1 MRFFKNRN
9 FYEIGFVVITTL
21 LFSLGIAVLGSIQ
34 PKFQIALIL
43 GMTGMIFLALAPQ
56 KRTLCLVLLVMMLPL
71 SIEKILY
78 TGAPLWEHL
87 RGQEI
92 VVNMADIILIMLA
105 IILVIEKITLGKPLL
120 VWNRKATLF
129 FLLIVWGVF
138 SYLIHL
144 NYYQDGI
151 VNLSQIGILHLFRN
165 LAFLVVITSAIQS
178 KADLIWVLVAVMFM
192 VLLESFIVG
201 LSFATGEAYSF
212 LRLLGAT
219 PESTTYIGEAGAV
232 YRASGTMGSP
242 NQQALFHS
250 VFTFLLIGLFAV
262 KNVIFRHI
270 ALIALLSSFMAV
282 IFTFSRSAWLCMALA
297 STLICIIFIK
307 RREIK
312 PSGWLIGSLLL
323 IGFATFLAI
332 FAQPI
337 FDRITKGDNGATD
350 SRVRMILLAKDL
362 FLHNPIIG
370 VGPSEYTE
378 AGLKLYPPGY
388 KDVEW
393 VAFGEAA
400 IVPPLGR
407 VELAQGRVD
416 PSNLII
422 VPLSVHNKY
431 FLTLSELGIVGLIIW
446 LLIFYE
452 FFKDAKSCA
461 LSKDKFFRF
470 VGVGGLGIVLVAC
483 VYMNLDLFADDKT
496 LQILLFPLVI
506 IGAAANL
513 NRLRN
518 V

>member
-9 FYEIGFVVITTL
+9 IYEIGFVVITTL

-43 GMTGMIFLALAPQ
+43 GMTGMIVLALVPQ
-56 KRTLCLVLLVMMLPL
+56 KRTLCLVLLVMTLPL
-71 SIEKILY
+71 SIEKVLY
-78 TGAPLWEHL
+78 TGAPIWTYLH
-87 RGQEI
+87 GQDL
-92 VVNMADIILIMLA
+92 VLNMADVVLIFLA
-105 IILVIEKITLGKPLL
+105 IILVGERLAGRKSQLIWDRRAVLFCTL
-120 VWNRKATLF
+120 LF
-129 FLLIVWGVF
+129 WGIL

-144 NYYQDGI
+144 NYYQDTF
-151 VNLSQIGILHLFRN
+151 VNLSPIGILHLFRN
-165 LAFLVVITSAIQS
+165 LFFVVVVISAIQT

-212 LRLLGAT
+212 LRLLGASPDT
-219 PESTTYIGEAGAV
+219 STYIGEAGAV
-232 YRASGTMGSP
+232 YRATGTMGSP

-250 VFTFLLIGLFAV
+250 LFTFLLIGLFAV

-297 STLICIIFIK
+297 STLICVIFIK

-337 FDRITKGDNGATD
+337 FDRITNGDNGATD

-407 VELAQGRVD
+407 VELAQGHID
-416 PSNLII
+416 PLNLII
-422 VPLSVHNKY
+422 VPLYVHNKY
-431 FLTLSELGIVGLIIW
+431 FLTLSELGIVGLLIW